1 MSLKNVVAAGAI
13 ALLAVSPAY
22 AGRIETRLDGN
33 DWTLDGLP
41 VLVPNCWNK
50 IDAADGDPG
59 PGNNRKSRVE
69 SVPSRTYARRRG
81 VYSRALPGAKEGRRY
96 FIRCE
101 GASQKASVRVNGR
114 TLGSH
119 KGSFTAFCFEATAAL
134 KPDGN
139 RLEIE
144 VTNEYDP
151 TIPPIDADFSLVGG
165 LYRSVWLVE
174 TDPVCIDPTVDGG
187 PGVRVFAEMDGTVRV
202 EADVSGADD
211 AVVDW
216 TPRKVANPR
225 LWSPEE
231 PNVYEVA
238 VTVRKG
244 GWSDT
249 VRQPFGFRTTEIRKD
264 GFYLNGV
271 KRKVR
276 GVNRHQDLAGMGWE
290 VSSAQ
295 EERDI
300 RLIKAMGADGVRLAH
315 YPHGDNVFS
324 LCDRYG
330 LMVWTEVPN
339 VNKLGGDEYM
349 ANARTMLREMIAQ
362 KRNHPSVCW
371 WGVWN
376 ELRDKV
382 ECAEGGTWI
391 EKSKEFVALVN
402 ALDPS
407 RPVVAATCTP
417 DFPAINASV
426 PNICA
431 NTYPGWGGRLHTMKA
446 VIDDYFARNKLT
458 TIALSEYGAGGS
470 VNQHQNPVA
479 KPKSNSRFHPE
490 EWQTKVHMDD
500 LRHIIGED
508 RIWGSFAWV
517 MFDYA
522 SDERRE
528 GDHSGVN
535 DKGLVT
541 RDRVTLKDAFYL
553 YKANWNPSPMLHLCG
568 KRMKGK
574 SASKNGAAE
583 IDVVAF
589 SNVGDVTLTVNGK
602 IAGRAKPDEIRSVTF
617 KAVSL
622 KAGVNT
628 IVVESGGLRDGM
640 EFTITGVAPT
650 ATPAATSGGAGK
662 YDVAALVYPGYH
674 PDPRWQKELGIF
686 HEGIGEWQNVKEAKP
701 KWEGH
706 YQPRQPLWGFENEA
720 DPKVMEKKIE
730 AASSHGVNVFIFDWY
745 WYGGRPFL
753 ESALSEGFLGAKNN
767 AKMKFFLMWANHNFS
782 DGCNNKVSRKNDRV
796 RLSGAVD
803 KDEFRVMSK
812 RIIDLFLSRPNYYRI
827 GGKPVFMIYEPSSF
841 VDGMGG
847 MENAAAALRR
857 FDDDC
862 RVAGLGGVHIMA
874 CSWGKCKPEH
884 VVALGIESATM
895 YTYAHHVKPRGD
907 YASWAA
913 KGLAK
918 LDSEKARLA
927 GLKAYFGHVSVGWDT
942 NPRYPE
948 VLKDVVNSTPADF
961 EKALRNVKDWCDRN
975 TQPGYPKLITINAW
989 NEWIEGSYL
998 EPDTRFKFGYL
1009 EAVKRVFGSAE
1020 GASH

>member
-211 AVVDW
+211 VVVDW

-884 VVALGIESATM
+884 VAALGIESATM